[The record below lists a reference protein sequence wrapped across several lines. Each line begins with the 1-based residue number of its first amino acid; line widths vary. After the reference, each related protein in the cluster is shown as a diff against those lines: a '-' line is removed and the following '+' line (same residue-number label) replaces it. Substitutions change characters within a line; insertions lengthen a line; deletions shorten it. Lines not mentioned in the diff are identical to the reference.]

1 MVWSELSVGQQGTI
15 IERISSGEAIA
26 TVASEYGLNPESL
39 GRKIRLLR
47 NNVAPLYYQRNY
59 CSITTSRMARVLVYS
74 DCHFG
79 MHDPAALV
87 VALKI
92 AEEFKPDI
100 IINNGDTLDC
110 HTLSRFKH
118 DPHAPSIQD
127 ERDAWYLFA
136 EALNSV
142 SPKSDKFITLGNHD
156 IRFKDSVSE
165 KSGLADMSEFGLDSL
180 LYTRQLGYAPICDVI
195 MFNPKGNEDYPDAL
209 MYVFHGESARS
220 HAGSTARHYSDMF
233 AGGSTIT
240 GHAHRSAAYTR
251 RVAGGV
257 VMSYEVGALSRL
269 SPEYSFYPNWTQSIL
284 TGYIDSDTIAFDN
297 HVIRNGTT
305 IFNGRKI
312 IATQEEVRR
321 F

>member
-1 MVWSELSVGQQGTI
+1 MVWSELSAAHQELI
-15 IERISSGEAIA
+15 LSRLSNGEPIA
-26 TVASEYGLNPESL
+26 AVAGDFKLNPESL
-39 GRKIRLLR
+39 GRKVRLLK
-47 NNVAPLYYQRNY
+47 NNTAPLYYQRNY
-59 CSITTSRMARVLVYS
+59 CAITTSRMARVMVYS

-87 VALKI
+87 VALKV

-110 HTLSRFKH
+110 HTLSRYKH

-142 SPKSDKFITLGNHD
+142 APKADKFITVGNHD
-156 IRFKDSVSE
+156 IRFKDTISE

-195 MFNPKGNEDYPDAL
+195 MFNPRGNEDYPDAM

-220 HAGSTARHYSDMF
+220 HAGSTARYYSDMF

-257 VMSYEVGALSRL
+257 IMSYEVGSLARI
-269 SPEYSFYPNWTQSIL
+269 SPEYILYPNWTQSIL
-284 TGYIDSDTIAFDN
+284 TGYIDNDTIAFDN
-297 HVIRNGTT
+297 QVIRNGST

-312 IATQEEVRR
+312 TVTQEEIGR

>member
-1 MVWSELSVGQQGTI
+1 MVWSELSYEQQTTI
-15 IERISSGEAIA
+15 LTRVAKGEPVAVIA
-26 TVASEYGLNPESL
+26 NDFRLNPESL
-39 GRKIRLLR
+39 GRKIRLIR
-47 NNVAPLYYQRNY
+47 NNSAPLYYKKNY
-59 CSITTSRMARVLVYS
+59 CSITTNRLARVLVYS

-79 MHDPAALV
+79 IHDPAALV

-92 AEEFKPDI
+92 ADEFKPDV

-110 HTLSRFKH
+110 HSLSRFKH
-118 DPHAPSIQD
+118 DPNAPSIQD

-142 SPKSDKFITLGNHD
+142 APKADKFITVGNHD
-156 IRFKDSVSE
+156 IRFKDVIGE
-165 KSGLADMSEFGLDSL
+165 KSGLADMSEIGLDSL
-180 LYTRQLGYAPICDVI
+180 LYTKQLGYAPICDVV
-195 MFNPKGNEDYPDAL
+195 MFNPKGNEDYPDAM

-220 HAGSTARHYSDMF
+220 HAGSTARYYSDMF

-257 VMSYEVGALSRL
+257 IMSYEVGALSRI
-269 SPEYSFYPNWTQSIL
+269 SPEYTLYPNWTQSVL
-284 TGYIDSDTIAFDN
+284 TGFIDNDTIAFSN
-297 HVIRNGTT
+297 IVIRNGMT

-312 IATQEEVRR
+312 IATQEEVNR